1 MERADGRRPDQLR
14 PLRIVPDYLEHAEGS
29 ALIELGST
37 RVICAVSA
45 EDRLPPFLRDR
56 GGGWVTAEYGML
68 PRSTHTRTPRE
79 AAQGRVGGRTHE
91 IQRLVGRALRAVTDL
106 DILGE
111 RTFTIDCDV
120 IQADGGTRCA
130 AITGAY
136 VALRRAF
143 DGLLARSA
151 LANMPLR
158 DALAAVS
165 VGIVGGVPLLDLTYE
180 EDSRAD
186 VDFNVVM
193 TAAGEFVEVQG
204 TAESAPFPRA
214 MLDQV
219 LQLAERGIRELMEA
233 QEQAL
238 AAFDLPDSGRG
249 GSQQ

>member
-14 PLRIVPDYLEHAEGS
+14 PLRIVPNFLEHAEGS
-29 ALIELGST
+29 ALIELGGT
-37 RVICAVSA
+37 KVICAVSA
-45 EDRLPPFLRDR
+45 EDRLPAFLRNR

-68 PRSTHTRTPRE
+68 PRATHTRSPRE
-79 AAQGRVGGRTHE
+79 ATLGRVGGRTHE

-143 DGLLARSA
+143 EGLLAKSA
-151 LANMPLR
+151 LSNMPLR
-158 DALAAVS
+158 DALAAIS
-165 VGIVGGVPLLDLTYE
+165 VGVVDGVPLLDLTYE

-193 TAAGEFVEVQG
+193 TAAGEFVELQG

-233 QEQAL
+233 QNQAL
-238 AAFDLPDSGRG
+238 AALHRPDG
-249 GSQQ
+249 G